1 MLYLSVILL
10 YLFYAAVNILI
21 YLIALGK
28 IRVKKKIEK
37 SPFDSSKG
45 LRLNLDEFAASRGEC
60 SRRDSREVVSAL
72 LILQARF
79 VPGL

>member
-1 MLYLSVILL
+1 MFYLSVIML
-10 YLFYAAVNILI
+10 YLLSEAVNILI

-37 SPFDSSKG
+37 SPFDRSKR
-45 LRLNLDEFAASRGEC
+45 LRLNLDEFAASSGEC
-60 SRRDSREVVSAL
+60 TPRDSREVVSAL
-72 LILQARF
+72 LIFQARF

>member
-10 YLFYAAVNILI
+10 YLFYAAANIVI

-37 SPFDSSKG
+37 SPFDFSKR
-45 LRLNLDEFAASRGEC
+45 LRLNLDEFAASSGVC
-60 SRRDSREVVSAL
+60 TPRDSREVLSAL
-72 LILQARF
+72 FILQARF
-79 VPGL
+79 VPGF